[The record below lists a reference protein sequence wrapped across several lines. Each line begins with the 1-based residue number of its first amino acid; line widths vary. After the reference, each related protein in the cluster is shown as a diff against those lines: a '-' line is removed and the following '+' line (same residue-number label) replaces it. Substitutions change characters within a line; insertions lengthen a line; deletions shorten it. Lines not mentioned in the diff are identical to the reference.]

1 MVNPAKFAA
10 LSQLLCC
17 DLRFTPPDLANDQI
31 WRLEPG
37 QIQPTALSLAT
48 TYGLRAKRMHLFPEF
63 SMEGKVLRDPGQFAR
78 FPEVEFASTN
88 FISVH
93 FSPFPSIDVTY
104 RIWVPTSQVLVG
116 EISIQNSSSSTLT
129 LDVDWLLQLQ
139 PMRSG
144 NPMKP
149 VQMGLSTVLLGECE
163 DLFPVFYLTGAVHP
177 SRTAFPGLGSK
188 LLLLPNTN
196 KQMTWALASQ
206 TSIDSSFQK
215 ARQYSSRLLDV
226 EQVKIEM
233 ADHRDNVV
241 ISTAQP
247 FQNFWLEKSQRLTSQ
262 LIMPA
267 TRKMVHP
274 TYVSTRGI
282 ENGYIIHP
290 ELLESQTEWAG
301 QTLPEIWQLAQNL
314 LPGQPHVI
322 LGLLQNMLDQQQ
334 PDGKIDY
341 RVSPNGK
348 PTGLSS
354 LPILAQ
360 LTADLLPFLEKKE
373 TLSEFFP
380 QLVAFLKSWVRFTDR
395 DGLDLSPLL
404 HPLQTSLEPTT
415 TEQIEELVD
424 FWIEQKNTSEI
435 FLQCLLYR
443 EVNDLQQLSRQMEIT
458 DEDDWLEKVRQ
469 SLAVSL
475 LKTYDQLMK
484 TLAGESSSKDDAP
497 TGGDLRQR
505 IKRNGTRRPKITFST
520 PQKIFLRL
528 TCDTGLPKEFHCLL
542 SGWSAVGK
550 PIELQVTAAS
560 LIAMGNQRFF
570 VSPESFSR
578 LDTVD
583 IHGLPVKVQAEFGQ
597 AERGW
602 RGIIPLM
609 LLNTGLLT
617 DQQATALLRKFQL
630 REHLSPAGMTL
641 FAHPSG
647 HSGLRLSPFLSGFII
662 EGLIRYQKIAL
673 AREVYEKQFFAA
685 HYKLPSER
693 RQLKW
698 ELPSSMEDLAPLRL
712 FLAIRGLQRIS
723 QQEIILTHQI
733 NRKQDA
739 VTVQYN
745 QITLRMNPAITEVLM
760 ESGEVIYLNQ
770 PGSQRI
776 LLE

>member
-1 MVNPAKFAA
+1 MANPAKFAA
-10 LSQLLCC
+10 FSQLLCC
-17 DLRFTPPDLANDQI
+17 DLRFTQPDLSNDQI
-31 WRLEPG
+31 WRFETG
-37 QIQPTALSLAT
+37 QVQPTALSLAT

-63 SMEGKVLRDPGQFAR
+63 SLEGKVLRDPGQFVR
-78 FPEVEFASTN
+78 LPEVEFASAN
-88 FISVH
+88 FISVR

-116 EISIQNSSSSTLT
+116 EISIQNLSSSTLT
-129 LDVDWLLQLQ
+129 LGVDWLLQLQ

-188 LLLLPNTN
+188 LLLLQNTN

-226 EQVKIEM
+226 EQVKIDM
-233 ADHRDNVV
+233 ADHRDNVL

-247 FQNFWLEKSQRLTSQ
+247 FQNFWLEKSQCLASQ

-348 PTGLSS
+348 PSGLSS

-373 TLSEFFP
+373 TLREFFP
-380 QLVAFLKSWVRFTDR
+380 RLVAFLKSWVSFTDR
-395 DGLDLSPLL
+395 GGLDLSPLL
-404 HPLQTSLEPTT
+404 HPFQSSLEPTT
-415 TEQIEELVD
+415 SEQFEELTD
-424 FWIEQKNTSEI
+424 FWIEQKNISEI
-435 FLQCLLYR
+435 FLQCLLYC

-458 DEDDWLEKVRQ
+458 DEDEWLEKVRQ

-475 LKTYDQLMK
+475 LKTFDHLME
-484 TLAGESSSKDDAP
+484 TLAGDNSSKDAP
-497 TGGDLRQR
+497 AGECLRQR
-505 IKRNGTRRPKITFST
+505 IKRNGTRRPRITFST

-528 TCDTGLPKEFHCLL
+528 TSDTGLPKNFHCLL
-542 SGWSAVGK
+542 SGWSAPGK
-550 PIELQVTAAS
+550 PNELQVTAAS
-560 LIAMGNQRFF
+560 LIVMGNQRFF

-578 LDTVD
+578 LDTVE
-583 IHGLPVKVQAEFGQ
+583 IHGLPVNVQAEFGQ
-597 AERGW
+597 AESGRKS
-602 RGIIPLM
+602 IIPLM

-617 DQQATALLRKFQL
+617 DQQATTLLRKIHL

-673 AREVYEKQFFAA
+673 ARSAYENQFFAA
-685 HYKLPSER
+685 HRKLPSER

-698 ELPSSMEDLAPLRL
+698 ELPLSLEDLAPLRL
-712 FLAIRGLQRIS
+712 FLAIRGLERIS
-723 QQEIILTHQI
+723 QREIILTHQI

-745 QITLRMNPAITEVLM
+745 QIKLRMNPAITEVLM

>member
-1 MVNPAKFAA
+1 MANSAKPAT

-17 DLRFTPPDLANDQI
+17 DIRFTQPDIPNDQV
-31 WRLEPG
+31 WKLEVG
-37 QIQPTALSLAT
+37 QVQPTALSLMT

-63 SMEGKVLRDPGQFAR
+63 SMEGNVLRDPAQFTR
-78 FPEVEFASTN
+78 LPEVQFASTN

-116 EISIQNSSSSTLT
+116 EMLIQNSSSSTLT
-129 LDVDWLLQLQ
+129 PGVDWGIQLQ
-139 PMRSG
+139 PIRSG

-149 VQMGLSTVLLGECE
+149 VQMGLSTVLQGECE

-177 SRTAFPGLGSK
+177 SQTALPGLGSK

-196 KQMTWALASQ
+196 KQITWVLASQ

-215 ARQYSSRLLDV
+215 ARQYSSKSLEV
-226 EQVKIEM
+226 EQITIEM
-233 ADHRDNVV
+233 ADHRDHVL
-241 ISTAQP
+241 ISTLQP
-247 FQNFWLEKSQRLTSQ
+247 FKNYWLEKSQQLASA

-267 TRKMVHP
+267 TRKMAHP

-282 ENGYIIHP
+282 ENGFILHP
-290 ELLESQTEWAG
+290 ELLESHTEWAG

-314 LPGQPHVI
+314 LPGQPQVI

-341 RVSPNGK
+341 RVSPSGK
-348 PTGLSS
+348 PSGLSS
-354 LPILAQ
+354 PPILAQ
-360 LTADLLPFLEKKE
+360 LTADLLPFLGENE
-373 TLSEFFP
+373 NAREVFP
-380 QLVAFLKSWVRFTDR
+380 RLIAFLKSWVRFSDR

-404 HPLQTSLEPTT
+404 HPFQTSLEPTT
-415 TEQIEELVD
+415 SEQFEELVD
-424 FWIEQKNTSEI
+424 FWFEQKYISEI

-458 DEDDWLEKVRQ
+458 DEDEWLEKVRQ

-475 LKTYDQLMK
+475 LKTYDQLM
-484 TLAGESSSKDDAP
+484 TIPAGDSSSKYP
-497 TGGDLRQR
+497 LPGEDLRQR
-505 IKRNGTRRPKITFST
+505 IKRNGTRRPRITFST

-528 TCDTGLPKEFHCLL
+528 TSDTGLPKDFHCLL
-542 SGWSAVGK
+542 SGWSALGK

-560 LIAMGNQRFF
+560 LIVMGNQRFF

-578 LDTVD
+578 LDTVE
-583 IHGLPVKVQAEFGQ
+583 IHGLPVNIQAEFGQ
-597 AERGW
+597 AESGRQS
-602 RGIIPLM
+602 IIPLM
-609 LLNTGLLT
+609 LLNTGLLS
-617 DQQATALLRKFQL
+617 DQQVTALLRKIHL
-630 REHLSPAGMTL
+630 REHLSAAGMTL

-647 HSGLRLSPFLSGFII
+647 RSGLRLSPFLCGFII
-662 EGLIRYQKIAL
+662 EGLLRYHKIAP
-673 AREVYEKQFFAA
+673 ARQAYENQFFTP
-685 HYKLPSER
+685 HHLPLR
-693 RQLKW
+693 DPFHRKW
-698 ELPSSMEDLAPLRL
+698 ELPVSLRDMAPLRL
-712 FLAIRGLQRIS
+712 FLSIHGLQRIS
-723 QQEIILTHQI
+723 PREIILTHQI

-739 VTVQYN
+739 FTVQYN
-745 QITLRMNPAITEVLM
+745 QMTLMMNLAITEVLM
-760 ESGEVIYLNQ
+760 ESGEVISLNQ